1 MGYVL
6 ESKCLFMFVG
16 ILLQRKVNTC
26 ILFLDDDFTI
36 DEEQD
41 SKSN

>member
-1 MGYVL
+1 
-6 ESKCLFMFVG
+6 MFGG

-26 ILFLDDDFTI
+26 IYFLDDDFAI
-36 DEEQD
+36 DEEQE